1 MENQK
6 SNTPLPF
13 ARFVLL
19 AGVSLV
25 ILALIA
31 SVVFGKQIIGKIQEA
46 LRSEE
51 VKVDQRTNRTNGA
64 QSGATETNLPDVF
77 PSDFPMYPGAK
88 ATGTIA
94 GKETQGGKG
103 LWVLL
108 ETPDALSRVISFYD
122 KNLETTRWTVE
133 EKDASVD
140 SASYIVAK
148 EKLAGTIILS
158 EEQGKT
164 SILVTLS
171 PLAKEEVVPS
181 EDGADIPFDEGASEL
196 GQ

>member
-6 SNTPLPF
+6 NSTPLRLTRF
-13 ARFVLL
+13 ALL
-19 AGVSLV
+19 AGAIVV

-31 SVVFGKQIIGKIQEA
+31 SVTFGKQIIGKLQEA
-46 LRSEE
+46 LGSEE
-51 VKVDQRTNRTNGA
+51 AKVDQKTNGTNGV
-64 QSGATETNLPDVF
+64 QRGATETNLPDVF

-94 GKETQGGKG
+94 GKETVGGKG

-140 SASYIVAK
+140 SASYIIAK

-181 EDGADIPFDEGASEL
+181 EDGANIPFDEGASEL